1 MIYMSMDNWSWKNLM
16 KVICWILGMD
26 MSHPFHLFI
35 STPPLWIFEPWEHAD
50 ALLSDILLIQPNSI
64 NFKKRI
70 FNCSRACGRWM
81 GEKSLLEAI
90 YSLRKSVPT
99 LEFFRK
105 LQRVKKK
112 TKLENPH
119 LTVIR
124 ENASCSVFCLVNK
137 SNYVV
142 WDLPVG
148 SPEADFLLLSKFPA
162 FLCSW
167 NSVCQ

>member
-1 MIYMSMDNWSWKNLM
+1 
-16 KVICWILGMD
+16 
-26 MSHPFHLFI
+26 
-35 STPPLWIFEPWEHAD
+35 
-50 ALLSDILLIQPNSI
+50 
-64 NFKKRI
+64 
-70 FNCSRACGRWM
+70 M
-81 GEKSLLEAI
+81 GEKSLLEAV
-90 YSLRKSVPT
+90 YSLRKPVPT

-105 LQRVKKK
+105 LQRVKKN
-112 TKLENPH
+112 KLGNPH

-162 FLCSW
+162 FICS
-167 NSVCQ
+167 